1 MFSSELSTSPQDVQ
15 PLPGPHPIHYYYFA
29 IMSEQKPSTE
39 TGQLQPLV
47 SGTNPWNST
56 KTLSPAAIS
65 AATRRS

>member
-39 TGQLQPLV
+39 TGQLQ
-47 SGTNPWNST
+47 S
-56 KTLSPAAIS
+56 
-65 AATRRS
+65 